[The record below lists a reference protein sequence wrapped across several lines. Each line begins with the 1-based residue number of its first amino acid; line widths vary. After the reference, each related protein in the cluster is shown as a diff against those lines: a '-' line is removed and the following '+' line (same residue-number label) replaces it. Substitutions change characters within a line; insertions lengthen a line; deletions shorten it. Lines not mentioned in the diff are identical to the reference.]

1 MDSYNNFPPPGSN
14 SNHANPSHANPDRA
28 DPNGAAT
35 DPAVTKTSQKDNA
48 RLLINPE
55 GTLLRSDWYALR
67 LLNQYRFFLLLAFAA
82 TFYLADG
89 FQILGS
95 RNSGLFQIT
104 HLVWM
109 FMAAV
114 FTTTIKLR
122 KPSLEVQFYL
132 QQYIDILA
140 ISALMYA
147 SGGVTSQL
155 GVLLL
160 INIAII
166 ANFARARYTILFAA
180 IATTIVLVA
189 ELIAGWLIG
198 SGATHLADTAML
210 GVALF
215 AVALVTSLLIH
226 HYSAT
231 EQNTTITELSAEQ
244 LKELREQIVD
254 EIDSGVLHLD
264 SRDRV
269 QLINTQASIQLNL
282 TPQATPQH
290 LEHLCEPLWQS
301 LQQWRAQPA
310 NGVVALSH
318 LTFSQEVLPH
328 FVVLSDNS
336 LLIRLEDQAEV
347 NQKLQQLKQAS
358 LGRMSSSIAHEIRNP
373 LGAIAN
379 AVQLLGESEKLD
391 AEDRELVTI
400 AYKHTQRINRIIE
413 DVMQLSA
420 RSNLNTENIQLH
432 AFLIDLA
439 ERFTE
444 QNNLAPGTLTI
455 AMQSDPHIG
464 FDAHHLDQIIWNL
477 CSNSVLHNTADKPE
491 VFIHVYS
498 EDGMQPIIDISDN
511 GPGIKAADMDKIFE
525 PFFTTRSGTGLGLCI
540 CRELCTL
547 NSASLA
553 CIPVSQG
560 SCFRIQLS
568 SALNPFGS
576 NNSLNSGPT
585 SGDEWDWKRAA

>member
-1 MDSYNNFPPPGSN
+1 MDSHNNIPPPPSTQGS
-14 SNHANPSHANPDRA
+14 AVPDSTRPGTTGKGS
-28 DPNGAAT
+28 D
-35 DPAVTKTSQKDNA
+35 
-48 RLLINPE
+48 RLRINPE
-55 GTLLRSDWYALR
+55 GTLIRSDWYALR
-67 LLNQYRFFLLLAFAA
+67 LFNQYRFFLLLAFAV
-82 TFYLADG
+82 TFYLAES
-89 FQILGS
+89 FQVLGS
-95 RNSGLFQIT
+95 RHTGLFQFT

-109 FMAAV
+109 VLAVV

-122 KPSLEVQFYL
+122 KPTLEVQFYL

-140 ISALMYA
+140 ISTLMYA
-147 SGGVTSQL
+147 SGGVSSQL

-160 INIAII
+160 VNIAII

-180 IATTIVLVA
+180 IAMTIVLVA

-198 SGATHLADTAML
+198 SWAIQLADTAML

-226 HYSAT
+226 HYSAP
-231 EQNTTITELSAEQ
+231 EQNTTITELSAGQ
-244 LKELREQIVD
+244 LQELREQIVE

-264 SRDRV
+264 SRDQV
-269 QLINTQASIQLNL
+269 QLINTQASIQLGL
-282 TPQATPQH
+282 TSLTTPQPLQQ
-290 LEHLCEPLWQS
+290 LCEPLWES
-301 LQQWRAQPA
+301 LQQWRVEPA

-318 LTFSQEVLPH
+318 PTISHEVLPH
-328 FVVLSDNS
+328 FVKLSDNS
-336 LLIRLEDQAEV
+336 LLIRLEDQADI

-391 AEDRELVTI
+391 TEDHELVTI

-432 AFLIDLA
+432 AFLNNLA

-491 VFIHVYS
+491 VYIHVYS

-511 GPGIKAADMDKIFE
+511 GPGIKTSDMDKIFE

-540 CRELCTL
+540 CRELCSL

-553 CIPVSQG
+553 CIPVSHG

-568 SALNPFGS
+568 ATGNRYD
-576 NNSLNSGPT
+576 SLNTFDSRSTP
-585 SGDEWDWKRAA
+585 GDEWDWKKAA